1 MLWDQLEKCGQTQH
15 VGDLSEVMV
24 TFVGVVACW
33 EDEEMNAEA
42 IGQQY

>member
-1 MLWDQLEKCGQTQH
+1 MLWDQLEKRGRTQH

-24 TFVGVVACW
+24 TFVGAMTCW

-42 IGQQY
+42 IGGQY